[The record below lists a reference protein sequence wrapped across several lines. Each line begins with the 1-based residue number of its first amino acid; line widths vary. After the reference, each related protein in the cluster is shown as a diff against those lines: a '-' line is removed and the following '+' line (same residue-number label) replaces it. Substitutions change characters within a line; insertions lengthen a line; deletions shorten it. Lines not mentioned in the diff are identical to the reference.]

1 MLAIHRAVPLALP
14 LFCERHLEL
23 VADAAP
29 FPGHRPPSRPNT
41 PPPPGSG
48 SHSRAIVAQP
58 KMTGHRSSGACFSSW
73 PPCSRSVTKH

>member
-1 MLAIHRAVPLALP
+1 MLAIPRAVPLALS

-48 SHSRAIVAQP
+48 SHSR
-58 KMTGHRSSGACFSSW
+58 GHRCPAEDDG
-73 PPCSRSVTKH
+73 PPLVGGVFLLMAAV